1 MMKTFERSLLLHV
14 GKMVVPFKFSNQGD
28 PLGTKRKKGDQAKR
42 SNNLGAGAGQR
53 WPVRD
58 SCAFFRDPGRRH
70 QFQSHEFSASARRH
84 DSWQVAGIGEEKKDP
99 FNRDR
104 HPLFE
109 LRQMD
114 HTIQATLQH
123 AAQRAVK

>member
-1 MMKTFERSLLLHV
+1 MMKTFKRSLLLHI

-28 PLGTKRKKGDQAKR
+28 PLGTKRKKGDQTKR

-70 QFQSHEFSASARRH
+70 QFQSHEFSASTVSYTH
-84 DSWQVAGIGEEKKDP
+84 
-99 FNRDR
+99 
-104 HPLFE
+104 
-109 LRQMD
+109 LRA
-114 HTIQATLQH
+114 HETPEHLVC
-123 AAQRAVK
+123 RL